1 MDKVL
6 RDSILGHTIL
16 GMDAYYMK
24 PSDDVLKAAMRKYT
38 DWLEQEI
45 KEASAEADV
54 EASVE
59 QQ

>member
-38 DWLEQEI
+38 DWLNLEI
-45 KEASAEADV
+45 EKASATV